1 MLQLAGTCSNATSGC
16 QHGALFCTAGSDVT
30 VVAKEAAMRPLRR
43 LMAVLEPSV
52 YNSTEGSK
60 ISNTNGSSSS
70 KASSSRG
77 AAAGNDE
84 AGLQLGP
91 VTAQDVAAALAATK
105 PSAQAYEA
113 QYAEFSMKYGQ
124 VV

>member
-1 MLQLAGTCSNATSGC
+1 M
-16 QHGALFCTAGSDVT
+16 T

-52 YNSTEGSK
+52 YTSTEGDN
-60 ISNTNGSSSS
+60 INGSSSIPRS
-70 KASSSRG
+70 TECKGAVAGSSET
-77 AAAGNDE
+77 AVE
-84 AGLQLGP
+84 LGP
-91 VTAQDVAAALAATK
+91 VTAQDAAAALAATK

-113 QYAEFSMKYGQ
+113 QYAEFSTKYGQ

>member
-1 MLQLAGTCSNATSGC
+1 
-16 QHGALFCTAGSDVT
+16 
-30 VVAKEAAMRPLRR
+30 MRPLRR

-52 YNSTEGSK
+52 YSSAEGTN
-60 ISNTNGSSSS
+60 ISSNSS
-70 KASSSRG
+70 KASSSRS

-113 QYAEFSMKYGQ
+113 QYAEFSTKYGQ
-124 VV
+124 VM